1 MFSILNSVAKLR
13 KYSPQVCKFLDNLTG
28 ISHARL
34 PAVRHRSYVI
44 EQLGVRHSGLTA
56 IGLPIALSSFRPAF
70 APFGGTG
77 VRYIKGSATTKPT
90 PSLEPVTFGH

>member
-1 MFSILNSVAKLR
+1 MFNILNSVAKLR

-34 PAVRHRSYVI
+34 PAVRHRSYVL
-44 EQLGVRHSGLTA
+44 EQLGFRNSALTA

-70 APFGGTG
+70 AQFGG
-77 VRYIKGSATTKPT
+77 KGIR
-90 PSLEPVTFGH
+90 